1 MMKPCRLFV
10 LCAALFAWSLVV
22 GAPAKGRGYQQSGIT
37 GQVQGPIL
45 FHNWNVLVTSEDGKR
60 VIDLVTAADGC
71 FEVGLKPGTYV
82 LTAYITNF
90 DALHPVVWGTPV
102 TVTVEK
108 KEFSTAVLP
117 ITLPPL

>member
-1 MMKPCRLFV
+1 MMKPFRWFV
-10 LCAALFAWSLVV
+10 LCAALFACSLVV
-22 GAPAKGRGYQQSGIT
+22 GAPAKGRGYQQSGII

-45 FHNWNVLVTSEDGKR
+45 FHDWNVLVTSEDGKHI
-60 VIDLVTAADGC
+60 IDLVTGADGI

-82 LTAYITNF
+82 LTAYITNI

-102 TVTVEK
+102 TVPVEK